1 MTKIASLL
9 RKPDLPGVVSDLY
22 HAAHTV
28 IDRLFDAAM
37 ERKIGKAIAFAQK
50 YGGTPEQIAKAS
62 GLPLNRSE
70 ATALHQD
77 FSGLE
82 KHVAKH
88 EGDGYAAE
96 GYGLGDKRVETAK
109 RGGIQEHSVGGLL
122 PFILVAIEN
131 PRYDIHASEAFCA
144 SDRFTLG
151 HHEGTFWYVQNPDGS
166 IGSRLFKTYDAAANY
181 TENYQLPR
189 WKAGLKPDT
198 YTRADWSWI
207 QA

>member
-1 MTKIASLL
+1 MTKTASLL
-9 RKPDLPGVVSDLY
+9 RKPDLPGVASDLY

-37 ERKIGKAIAFAQK
+37 ERKISKAIAFAQK

-62 GLPLNRSE
+62 GLPLIH
-70 ATALHQD
+70 T
-77 FSGLE
+77 
-82 KHVAKH
+82 
-88 EGDGYAAE
+88 EGV
-96 GYGLGDKRVETAK
+96 GLGDKRVETAK

-131 PRYDIHASEAFCA
+131 PRYDIHVSEAFCA

-151 HHEGTFWYVQNPDGS
+151 HHEGTYWYAQNPDGS
-166 IGSRLFKTYDAAANY
+166 IGSRLFKTYDAAAHY
-181 TENYQLPR
+181 AEHYQLPR